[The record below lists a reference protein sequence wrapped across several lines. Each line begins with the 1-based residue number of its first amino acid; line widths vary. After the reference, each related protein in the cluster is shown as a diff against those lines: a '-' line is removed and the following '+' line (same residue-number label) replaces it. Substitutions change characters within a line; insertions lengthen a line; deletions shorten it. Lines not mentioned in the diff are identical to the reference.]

1 MEDAGASQDAREATP
16 DLVPPITGSR
26 LARFEGYVSA
36 FRPVFHRSDQLLRF
50 RAYVR
55 GLLERTERKNVESI
69 ATAARR
75 VMMVESNLGQ
85 ALQHFV
91 SHSPWDAR
99 RLLAAVR
106 NFSVAP
112 RPDPA
117 AIWVVHDGV
126 FAKKGRHSVGV
137 QRQYARS
144 VGKKIN
150 CQVGVFVARVGPA
163 GYFPLAARL
172 YLPASWLREH
182 ADSDERALPA
192 EYREPAT
199 KAEIALRLID
209 DLRSEGD
216 APGAVTGEAE
226 YIGGT
231 GFRDGLTA
239 RGLVAREDLA
249 APLAEARR
257 RFEWLKNELGLDHF
271 EGRAWH
277 GWHHHVSLVF
287 AAYGFLCGEE
297 GMELPPFRAP
307 TPLPSVD

>member
-1 MEDAGASQDAREATP
+1 MEGTSVRQDATGT
-16 DLVPPITGSR
+16 PPITGDR

-55 GLLERTERKNVESI
+55 GLLERTERKNVEAI
-69 ATAARR
+69 ATAAGR
-75 VMMVESNLGQ
+75 VMMVESNLAQ

-99 RLLAAVR
+99 RLLGAVR
-106 NFSVAP
+106 RFAVAP
-112 RPDPA
+112 RPDPGA
-117 AIWVVHDGV
+117 VWVVHDGV
-126 FAKKGRHSVGV
+126 FTKKGRHSVGV

-144 VGKKIN
+144 LGKKIN

-182 ADSDERALPA
+182 ADSDERALPSD
-192 EYREPAT
+192 ERGPAT
-199 KAEIALRLID
+199 KAAIALRLID
-209 DLRSEGD
+209 ELRNEGD
-216 APGAVTGEAE
+216 VPSIVTGEAE
-226 YIGGT
+226 YFSGT
-231 GFRDGLTA
+231 DFRDGLTT
-239 RGLVAREDLA
+239 RGLVAREDLTA
-249 APLAEARR
+249 HLVGAQR

-287 AAYGFLCGEE
+287 AAYGFLCGED
-297 GMELPPFRAP
+297 GTDLPPFRTSGTSHAV
-307 TPLPSVD
+307 S